1 LKYGDAGGR
10 HLLEIDL
17 AVAGEIADRITEQT
31 EESRNSP
38 AAQSRKAR
46 KAVEKRQRM
55 DGKGLGELLKDTFD
69 NKEGE

>member
-1 LKYGDAGGR
+1 MKYGEAGGR

-17 AVAGEIADRITEQT
+17 AVASEISERITEQT

-46 KAVEKRQRM
+46 KAVEKRQRI

>member
-1 LKYGDAGGR
+1 MKYGDAGGR

-31 EESRNSP
+31 EESRKSP

-55 DGKGLGELLKDTFD
+55 GAKGLGELLKDTFD

>member
-1 LKYGDAGGR
+1 MKYGDAGGR

-31 EESRNSP
+31 EESHKSP

-55 DGKGLGELLKDTFD
+55 GAKGLGELLKDTFD

>member
-31 EESRNSP
+31 EESRKSP

-55 DGKGLGELLKDTFD
+55 GAKGLGELLKDTFD

>member
-1 LKYGDAGGR
+1 M
-10 HLLEIDL
+10 LEIDL

-31 EESRNSP
+31 EDSRNSP
-38 AAQSRKAR
+38 ASQSRKAR
-46 KAVEKRQRM
+46 KAVERRGRM